1 MNPSRPRQGSPW
13 RTFRKHL
20 LKQFAISQFLILILE
35 MVVLS
40 LQVKV
45 EASVKLEVIGQTLKN
60 KNKDTDKGTVKQ
72 AYGDTDVDTHK
83 AQYGDTDAHS
93 DIDTGSERD
102 EDRRRCRRRP
112 EEGINSDRPKHT
124 LRQTS
129 ECYTYE
135 SRTLTQK

>member
-1 MNPSRPRQGSPW
+1 
-13 RTFRKHL
+13 
-20 LKQFAISQFLILILE
+20 

-83 AQYGDTDAHS
+83 AQYGNTDAHT
-93 DIDTGSERD
+93 DVDTGSERD
-102 EDRRRCRRRP
+102 EDRRTCRRTP

-129 ECYTYE
+129 ECYMYE
-135 SRTLTQK
+135 SRTPTQK

>member
-1 MNPSRPRQGSPW
+1 
-13 RTFRKHL
+13 
-20 LKQFAISQFLILILE
+20 

-45 EASVKLEVIGQTLKN
+45 EASVKPEVIRQTLKN
-60 KNKDTDKGTVKQ
+60 KNKDTETDIDKGTVKQ